1 MPPLA
6 AASIGL
12 GALQGLVGLAGLI
25 KMSRT
30 PMPNFTVSPEL
41 QAAKNRS
48 SQMARMGFT
57 PEQIAANRV
66 NQATALSTFNRN
78 VTDMSGG
85 QMSRAFNNRGLMNVL
100 TANNQ
105 FAVADANQ
113 MMNNIRY
120 DDMMTNRIQQ
130 QLDRATQQEIQ
141 NRLNLERAYGG
152 ALQAGLNNAVSAI
165 NLNQSLNTYKDIY
178 ANKNKTVPDIF
189 QINPKIIS
197 PIGSFGIDKPIDFEA

>member
-1 MPPLA
+1 MAALA

-12 GALQGLVGLAGLI
+12 GALQGLIGIAGLVN
-25 KMSRT
+25 MSRK

-41 QAAKNRS
+41 QQAKDRS
-48 SQMARMGFT
+48 SRMATMGFM
-57 PEQIAANRV
+57 PEQIAANRA

-120 DDMMTNRIQQ
+120 DDTMTSRIQD
-130 QLDRATQQEIQ
+130 QLNRATQTEIR
-141 NRLNLERAYGG
+141 NRYDLEKAYGG
-152 ALQAGLNNAVSAI
+152 AVQAGLNNAVSAI
-165 NLNQSLNTYKDIY
+165 NLNQMMKGFNPTNQPTGNNMY
-178 ANKNKTVPDIF
+178 N
-189 QINPKIIS
+189 INSNMTKPFGS
-197 PIGSFGIDKPIDFEA
+197 TFGVDAPLDQLSFG

>member
-1 MPPLA
+1 MAALA

-12 GALQGLVGLAGLI
+12 GALQGLIGIAGLVN
-25 KMSRT
+25 MSRK

-41 QAAKNRS
+41 QQAKDRS
-48 SQMARMGFT
+48 SRMATMGFM
-57 PEQIAANRV
+57 PEQIAANRA

-120 DDMMTNRIQQ
+120 DDTMTSRIQD
-130 QLDRATQQEIQ
+130 QLNRATQTEIQ
-141 NRLNLERAYGG
+141 NRNNLERAYGG

-165 NLNQSLNTYKDIY
+165 NLNQMMNGFNQE
-178 ANKNKTVPDIF
+178 NKK
-189 QINPKIIS
+189 
-197 PIGSFGIDKPIDFEA
+197 